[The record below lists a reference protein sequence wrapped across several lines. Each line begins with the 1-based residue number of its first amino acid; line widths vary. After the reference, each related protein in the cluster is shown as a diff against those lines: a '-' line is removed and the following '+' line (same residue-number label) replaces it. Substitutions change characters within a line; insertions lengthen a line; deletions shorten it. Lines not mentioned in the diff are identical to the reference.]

1 MKFFNI
7 IFAGQSII
15 SWILQATFILLAWK
29 VANHEIPNNLN
40 TIIGATLLMI
50 IIYVSL
56 AHDSKTRSNK

>member
-50 IIYVSL
+50 IIYISL

>member
-50 IIYVSL
+50 IIYASL